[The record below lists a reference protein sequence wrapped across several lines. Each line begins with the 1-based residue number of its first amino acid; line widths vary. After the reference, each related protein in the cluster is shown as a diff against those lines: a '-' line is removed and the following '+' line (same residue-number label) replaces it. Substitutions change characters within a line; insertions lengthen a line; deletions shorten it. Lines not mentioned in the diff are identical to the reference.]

1 MLQDLRGAARIFRT
15 RPAVAL
21 VAVLSLALGLG
32 AVAGAVSLLDALGF
46 RPPAV
51 SNPDALVQ
59 IRALGGG
66 SSGRTSY
73 SDYEDLR
80 VRARTFS
87 GLAVYGIKGAGLSGP
102 EGPPQVVLLGTVSL
116 NYFDTLGVTPRIGR
130 AFVPEDGAAGAPP
143 VVLLSHRTWQ
153 RRFNGDPAVVGRTID
168 LNGAASLVIGILPRE
183 FTGLDA
189 ALAPDVWMPLTAWR
203 TLVPGTGDLPE
214 IGSRE
219 ARWLT
224 VVGRLDTAPSRTDR
238 LRALAG
244 FTPPALASAQSDIDV
259 IAAALRQAYPAT
271 SRDQR
276 FAVVSLA
283 TARAG
288 RVLAVAIL
296 LWIVVGMVVLVGC
309 ANVAGLLLGRAEER
323 KREMA
328 IRVALGAS
336 PRRLV
341 RQLLTESLALSAV
354 SIAAGLLLGFCIIRS
369 FPALLP
375 PMGIP
380 LGFEFRLDAR
390 AMLVT
395 AAAGAFTVVVFGLWP
410 AVTASRQ
417 AIAHAARGE
426 GTGGG
431 LRKRSPRAVLVVCQI
446 AVSCV
451 LLVSGGLL
459 GRSALN
465 SQAIDPGFEVRPL
478 LLVSLSPIAAG
489 YSMAASQT
497 FFRDLVDRVSAAPGI
512 ERVSLARRIPLD
524 PNGGGAARDIVLPG
538 RPAPPDGSGLH
549 VKFNSVLPGYFDV
562 MGTRLVR
569 GRAFTD
575 RDGATGPKVVVIN
588 ETMASRYWPD
598 RTALGERIR
607 VQGPGAG
614 EFEVIGVVR
623 DGKINRLT
631 ETPEPYMFFSLSQV
645 PSAELTLIVQAG
657 ADPVR
662 ATVVVRNVLRELDPR
677 MPTLQMLTL
686 AQHMRYASYEAR
698 VAAILVASLSFA
710 GLLLSLIGV
719 YGVMSSTVAS
729 RTKEIGV
736 RMALGAASADILREV
751 MRRAFVLAMWG
762 VGVGVAIALAVARV
776 LAGSL
781 YGVGPADPATFVA
794 AAAALTCMAMLASW
808 GPARRA
814 TLVDPIA
821 SLRAE

>member
-21 VAVLSLALGLG
+21 IAVLSLALGLG

-46 RPPAV
+46 RPLAV
-51 SNPDALVQ
+51 RDPEALVQ
-59 IRALGGG
+59 IRTLGGA

-73 SDYEDLR
+73 PDYEDLR
-80 VRARTFS
+80 GRATAFRS
-87 GLAVYGIKGAGLSGP
+87 LAAHAVKGAGLSGP

-116 NYFDTLGVTPRIGR
+116 NYFDTLGVAPRIGR

-143 VVLLSHRTWQ
+143 VVLLSDRLW
-153 RRFNGDPAVVGRTID
+153 RRRYNSDPAVVGRAID
-168 LNGAASLVIGILPRE
+168 LNGTGVLVIGVLSRE

-189 ALAPDVWMPLTAWR
+189 ALAPDAWMPLTSWR
-203 TLVPGTGDLPE
+203 MLVPGTGDPPE

-224 VVGRLDTAPSRTDR
+224 VVGRLHAAPSRIDR
-238 LRALAG
+238 VKALAG
-244 FTPPALASAQSDIDV
+244 YTPPVLASAQTEV
-259 IAAALRQAYPAT
+259 NVVAAGLRQAYPAAD
-271 SRDQR
+271 RDRR
-276 FAVVSLA
+276 FTVVSLA

-288 RVLAVAIL
+288 RLMAIAVL

-309 ANVAGLLLGRAEER
+309 ANVAGLLFGRAEER

-328 IRVALGAS
+328 IRIALGAS

-341 RQLLTESLALSAV
+341 RQLLSESLALAAV
-354 SIAAGLLLGFCIIRS
+354 SIAAGLLLGFCIIRIL
-369 FPALLP
+369 PALLP

-380 LGFEFRLDAR
+380 LGFEFRLDVR
-390 AMLVT
+390 ALLVT
-395 AAAGAFTVVVFGLWP
+395 AVAGVCTALVFGLWP
-410 AVTASRQ
+410 ALAASRL
-417 AIAHAARGE
+417 AIAHAARRVGA
-426 GTGGG
+426 GG
-431 LRKRSPRAVLVVCQI
+431 RRSPRTALVVCQI
-446 AVSCV
+446 AVSVV
-451 LLVSGGLL
+451 LLIGGGLL

-465 SQAIDPGFEVRPL
+465 SQAIEPGFEVRPL
-478 LLVSLSPIAAG
+478 LLVSLSPVAAG
-489 YSMAASQT
+489 YTMSASQG

-512 ERVSLARRIPLD
+512 DRVSLARRIPLD
-524 PNGGGAARDIVLPG
+524 PNGGGAARDIVLPD
-538 RPAPPDGSGLH
+538 RPAPPDGSVLH
-549 VKFNSVLPGYFDV
+549 VKFNSVLPSYFDV

-575 RDGATGPKVVVIN
+575 RDGANDPKMVVIN

-598 RTALGERIR
+598 RTALGERIA

-623 DGKINRLT
+623 NGKINRLT
-631 ETPEPYMFFSLSQV
+631 ETPEPYMFFSLAQV
-645 PSAELTLIVQAG
+645 PSSELTLIVQAG
-657 ADPVR
+657 ADPGR
-662 ATVVVRNVLRELDPR
+662 AAVVVRNVLRELDPR

-698 VAAILVASLSFA
+698 VAAILVTSLSVA

-719 YGVMSSTVAS
+719 YGVMSSNVAS

-736 RMALGAASADILREV
+736 RMALGAAPADILREV
-751 MRRAFVLAMWG
+751 MRRAFVLALSG
-762 VGVGVAIALAVARV
+762 VGAGVAIALAVARV
-776 LAGSL
+776 LSGSL
-781 YGVGPADPATFVA
+781 YGVGPADPATFVVA
-794 AAAALTCMAMLASW
+794 AAGLTGMAMLASF